1 MHGGGAWWK
10 GGRGIHD
17 RSAPATPSSCL
28 LAPRKATPSCS
39 SASMFMGHLRPRKL
53 ANLLA
58 RCGTH
63 LWGCIGGRG
72 SPRRGLRRPSSVRR
86 QRWGGPCIVVKHARW
101 LWPPSFSV
109 LIHSLRKHSS
119 EKKVLAGH
127 TGFEFS
133 YLFALVLSFF
143 ACFYPP
149 GDRQSPAGFT
159 NRQGALPLIKCQ
171 CHACLG
177 PTLSSS
183 TGFSSSEV
191 LLCCRPPPSGFVG

>member
-1 MHGGGAWWK
+1 ME
-10 GGRGIHD
+10 GRARHT
-17 RSAPATPSSCL
+17 RS
-28 LAPRKATPSCS
+28 
-39 SASMFMGHLRPRKL
+39 LRPGDAL
-53 ANLLA
+53 QLPL
-58 RCGTH
+58 GTQKGNAFMLERLDVH
-63 LWGCIGGRG
+63 GPPAAAQACESACKVWDTPLGCIGGRG

-133 YLFALVLSFF
+133 YLFALVLVFF

-159 NRQGALPLIKCQ
+159 NRQGALPLIKKV
-171 CHACLG
+171 
-177 PTLSSS
+177 
-183 TGFSSSEV
+183 F
-191 LLCCRPPPSGFVG
+191 